1 MRETLRRWLGGLV
14 LRVLVQVDEILLDF
28 FWNHGYGTWEEE

>member
-14 LRVLVQVDEILLDF
+14 LRGLVRVDEILLDF
-28 FWNHGYGTWEEE
+28 FWNHGYGSRWEE